1 MEDANSDRAARAAST
16 AMRRNCRKKVIELFS
31 TLHVFLIVG
40 GADGASKLQSEEI
53 TMTDVRVPSKS
64 WVVVCD
70 GAKALILQ
78 NAGDIELMNLKV
90 EETLSQ
96 PNEPDREIGAD
107 KPGRTHAANGQSV
120 SAVEQTDWHEQAEA
134 QFLKQVAVKMDL
146 LVREKNARN
155 IILVAPPK
163 ALGTLRSSLTPQV
176 QAAISAEVPK
186 DYINLPVDQIERHL
200 AA

>member
-1 MEDANSDRAARAAST
+1 M
-16 AMRRNCRKKVIELFS
+16 V
-31 TLHVFLIVG
+31 
-40 GADGASKLQSEEI
+40 
-53 TMTDVRVPSKS
+53 DVRVPSKS

-70 GAKALILQ
+70 GAKALILR
-78 NAGDIELMNLKV
+78 NAGDVELMNLKV
-90 EETLSQ
+90 EEILSQ
-96 PNEPDREIGAD
+96 PNEPDREIGTD
-107 KPGRTHAANGQSV
+107 KPGRTHAANGQSA

-134 QFLKQVAVKMDL
+134 AFLKQVAAKMDE
-146 LVREKNARN
+146 LVREKNARR

-163 ALGTLRSSLTPQV
+163 ALGTLRGNLTADV